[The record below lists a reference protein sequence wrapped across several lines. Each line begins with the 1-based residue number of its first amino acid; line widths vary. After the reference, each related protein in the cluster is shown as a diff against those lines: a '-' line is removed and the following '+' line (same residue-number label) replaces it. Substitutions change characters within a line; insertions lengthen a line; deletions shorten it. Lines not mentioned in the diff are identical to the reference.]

1 MVPQVVWTCDEN
13 GTLIMIRYFFILA
26 IIASYVGSIHPRFT
40 SAIESETGLFVHNN
54 LVAWCIVPFDSKKRG
69 PAERAKMLRRLG
81 ISKVAYDWLE
91 QHVATFEEEII
102 QYKKHNL
109 EYFAFWSWH
118 PAMESLIG
126 KYDIH
131 PQIWITNPSPTGK
144 SQQDRVETVVQ
155 SMASLVEIAIKLDLK
170 LGLYNHGGWGGEPTN
185 LVAVCKSLRDRHAT
199 DQIGIIYNFHHG
211 HEHIDDFPKVFAMML
226 PYLFCVNING
236 MADPATV
243 AAGTDKILSI
253 GSGVHEK
260 KMLRS
265 MQASGYHGPV
275 GILDHRVT
283 IDAEQ
288 SLNENLIGLQNIVA
302 SLNSTTD

>member
-1 MVPQVVWTCDEN
+1 MK
-13 GTLIMIRYFFILA
+13 RYFFVLA
-26 IIASYVGSIHPRFT
+26 IIAGYACLIHSRLTLAKESAASIF
-40 SAIESETGLFVHNN
+40 AKDN
-54 LVAWCIVPFDSKKRG
+54 LVAWCIVPFDSEKRG

-81 ISKVAYDWLE
+81 ISKVAYDWRE

-102 QYKKHNL
+102 QYKKHDL

-118 PAMESLIG
+118 PAMGPLIR
-126 KYDIH
+126 KYQIH

-144 SQQDRVETVVQ
+144 SQQDRVEAAVQ
-155 SMASLVEIAIKLDLK
+155 SLQSLVEIAKQLNLK
-170 LGLYNHGGWGGEPTN
+170 LGLYNHGGWGGEPAN
-185 LVAVCKSLRDRHAT
+185 LVAVCKSLRDRHPT
-199 DQIGIIYNFHHG
+199 GQIGIIYNFHHG

-253 GSGVHEK
+253 GSGIHEK

-265 MQASGYHGPV
+265 MQTSGYHGPV
-275 GILDHRVT
+275 GILDHRITV
-283 IDAEQ
+283 DAEQ
-288 SLNENLIGLQNIVA
+288 SLQENLNGLQSIVA
-302 SLNSTTD
+302 SLNSNTE

>member
-1 MVPQVVWTCDEN
+1 MK
-13 GTLIMIRYFFILA
+13 RYFFVLA
-26 IIASYVGSIHPRFT
+26 IIAGYACSIHSRLT
-40 SAIESETGLFVHNN
+40 LAKESAASIFAKDN
-54 LVAWCIVPFDSKKRG
+54 LVAWCIVPFDSEKRG

-81 ISKVAYDWLE
+81 ISKVAYDWRE

-102 QYKKHNL
+102 QYKKHDL

-118 PAMESLIG
+118 PAMGPLIR

-144 SQQDRVETVVQ
+144 SQQDRVEAAVQ
-155 SMASLVEIAIKLDLK
+155 SLQSLVEIAKQLNLK
-170 LGLYNHGGWGGEPTN
+170 LGLYNHGGWGGEPAN
-185 LVAVCKSLRDRHAT
+185 LVAVCESLCDRHPT
-199 DQIGIIYNFHHG
+199 GQIGIIYNFHHG

-253 GSGVHEK
+253 GSGIHEK

-265 MQASGYHGPV
+265 MQTSGYHGPV
-275 GILDHRVT
+275 GILDHRITV
-283 IDAEQ
+283 DAEQ
-288 SLNENLIGLQNIVA
+288 SLQENLNGLQSIVA
-302 SLNSTTD
+302 SLNSNTE